1 MKIIEELKQR
11 GVFNN
16 ITNEEKF
23 NKLEAGDGVYIGFD
37 PTAKSLHLGNYLQI
51 VTLLRFKEAGFK
63 PVAILGGAT
72 GMIGDPSGKNAERN
86 LLTVDELNDNRK
98 HIKEQLESFG
108 IQVID
113 NYDFYKDMN
122 VLTFLREVGKLLNIN
137 YMLNKEV
144 VSSRLETGISFT
156 EFSYQLIQGWDF
168 KKLYDTENVRVQVG
182 GSDQWGNITSGIE
195 IIRKTHGDDN
205 HAVGI
210 TTNLLTTA
218 SGKKFGK
225 SEGNAIW
232 LNKDLTS
239 PFQLYQY
246 VLNLPDE
253 DLEKI
258 FSWTT
263 MLTVDEIKEIL
274 KDHSVEPFRRKAQT
288 KLAETLVKD
297 IHSNEDFEEAKLLT
311 NVLFGQG
318 DIKSLTN
325 EQKLQLKGS
334 VPYIKNIKGQ
344 LFDVLTDAKVI
355 QSNREGRE
363 FLSTGA
369 IEINGEII
377 KDESFYFEEDV
388 YLVKRGKKKFFLI
401 NNK

>member
-1 MKIIEELKQR
+1 MKIIDELKQR

-23 NKLEAGDGVYIGFD
+23 KNLKAGDGVYIGFD

-51 VTLLRFKEAGFK
+51 VTLLRFREAGFE

-72 GMIGDPSGKNAERN
+72 GMIGDPSGKSAERN
-86 LLTVDELNDNRK
+86 LLTTDELNTNREY
-98 HIKEQLESFG
+98 IKKQLESFG
-108 IQVID
+108 IKVID

-205 HAVGI
+205 NAVGI

-232 LNKDLTS
+232 LDKELTS

-246 VLNLPDE
+246 ILNLPDE

-263 MLTVDEIKEIL
+263 MLSVEEIKEVL
-274 KDHSVEPFRRKAQT
+274 KEHNVEPFKRKAQI

-297 IHSNEDFEEAKLLT
+297 IHSEDDLAEAKLLT
-311 NVLFGQG
+311 DVLFGKG
-318 DIKSLTN
+318 DIKALSDS
-325 EQKLQLKGS
+325 QKMQLKGS
-334 VPYIKNIKGQ
+334 VPFIEDIKGQ
-344 LFDVLTDAKVI
+344 LFDVLTEAKVI

-363 FLSTGA
+363 FLAANA
-369 IEINGEII
+369 IEVNGQIIN
-377 KDESFYFEEDV
+377 DESFYFEEGV
-388 YLVKRGKKKFFLI
+388 YLIKRGKKKFFLI
-401 NNK
+401 KNK